1 MLNLQQLNPRH
12 FKMIDYCIEGKT
24 NKQISELLSMSD
36 RAVSL
41 IIKSPNFQHE
51 LAMRRSAY
59 TQDHDEKL
67 AEQETSASQ
76 LLRDNATK
84 AVQTL
89 ISGLQAGSEH
99 IKLRSAESILDR
111 SGHGRQTKDNTSSS
125 VVINISNS
133 DLILLKE
140 TLEVEDK
147 IRTREATFIQEK
159 KEAS

>member
-1 MLNLQQLNPRH
+1 
-12 FKMIDYCIEGKT
+12 MIDYCIEGKT